1 MNASNNRPELDVLGE
16 AVGDGD
22 HRVLALAV
30 HILVTG
36 GGNVGLQR
44 AATQSARER
53 LQFDGVRVAGNLGG
67 GDLLELLVAGSA
79 SEKSETGRTP

>member
-1 MNASNNRPELDVLGE
+1 M
-16 AVGDGD
+16 
-22 HRVLALAV
+22 
-30 HILVTG
+30 G

-79 SEKSETGRTP
+79 SEEDEPGRTP